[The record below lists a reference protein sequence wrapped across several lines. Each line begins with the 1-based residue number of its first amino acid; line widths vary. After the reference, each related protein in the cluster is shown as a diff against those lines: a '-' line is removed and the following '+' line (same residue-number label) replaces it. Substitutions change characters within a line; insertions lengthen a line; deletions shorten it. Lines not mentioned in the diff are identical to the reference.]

1 MKSIRSAAAVIAALV
16 IFCVGVLSVN
26 AADSDNT
33 SPALSRDTII
43 LYSGQSY
50 RLTLRNDTEEAVT
63 FLSDNTNVATVNND
77 GLIFANDPGTSL
89 IKCRLS
95 DKKELKCTVTVRE
108 GNGPESISMDHRT
121 VTVRVGEKVRVKAVV
136 LPENAEGG
144 VTYSSSDKT
153 IASVEKSGEIKGI
166 RPGIA
171 VVRAETSSSAV
182 ATGCIVRV
190 VGNDGAKLDPE
201 VTGMLLDE
209 NGDPLANKQISLS
222 GNNKEYKAV
231 TENDG
236 KFSLGKVSLGSYVL
250 ETGTESNR
258 KYSENVLITAG
269 SNRLT
274 CILTDGGL
282 AVLYAGAAASEK
294 SISDIRL
301 SQGSIRLVKG
311 DDYYI
316 GCNVLPATTEE
327 KPVFSSSD
335 SRIASVDEY
344 GKITAIREGTATITV
359 ASPDGR
365 IKKKCIVSVSQ
376 DGIGYF
382 GWTVILLQ
390 TTAILLIITA
400 IVYHRKKK
408 TGEEK

>member
-1 MKSIRSAAAVIAALV
+1 MKSIRSAAAVITALV
-16 IFCVGVLSVN
+16 ILCIGALSAG
-26 AADSDNT
+26 AAGTDNT
-33 SPALSRDTII
+33 GPALSRDKLV

-50 RLTLRNDTEEAVT
+50 KLTLKDDTEENIS
-63 FLSDNTNVATVNND
+63 FFSDNINVATVNND
-77 GLIFANDPGTSL
+77 GLIFANDPGTAL
-89 IKCRLS
+89 ISCRLS
-95 DKKELKCTVTVRE
+95 DKNELKCTVTVRD

-121 VTVRVGEKVRVKAVV
+121 VTVRVGEKFRVRAVV

-144 VTYSSSDKT
+144 VTYSSTDKN
-153 IASVEKSGEIKGI
+153 IASVEKNGEITGI
-166 RPGIA
+166 RPGIT
-171 VVRAETSSSAV
+171 VIKAETSSSAV
-182 ATGCIVRV
+182 TAGCIVRV
-190 VGNDGAKLDPE
+190 VGSEGAKLDPQ

-209 NGDPLANKQISLS
+209 NGDPLANKQLTLS
-222 GNNKEYKAV
+222 GNNREYKAV

-236 KFSLGKVSLGSYVL
+236 KFSMGKVSTGSYVL
-250 ETGTESNR
+250 ETGVESNK

-301 SQGSIRLVKG
+301 SQGSIRLIKG
-311 DDYYI
+311 DDYDI
-316 GCNVLPATTEE
+316 GCSVLPAATEE
-327 KPVFSSSD
+327 KPVFTSAD
-335 SRIASVDEY
+335 SRIAAVDEY
-344 GKITAIREGTATITV
+344 GKITALREGTTTITV
-359 ASPDGR
+359 SSPDGR